1 MPSACGFRI
10 PASDCRNGA
19 IAQLGERLNGIQ
31 EVSGSIPLGSTNLR
45 RIVFLFLILFI
56 AGASPAHAQ
65 CLGYGGKVQLT
76 GTLERR
82 TFPGPPEFESIAA
95 GDAPETVWLLR
106 LDAPVCVARDHKDES
121 GINAGASSLKQV
133 QLLLNQDQYK
143 LYAKWIGTRVTLRGK
158 LFGAATAHHRTA
170 VLLEQVEFGR

>member
-1 MPSACGFRI
+1 LA
-10 PASDCRNGA
+10 
-19 IAQLGERLNGIQ
+19 
-31 EVSGSIPLGSTNLR
+31 VT
-45 RIVFLFLILFI
+45 
-56 AGASPAHAQ
+56 SPAHAQ
-65 CLGYGGKVQLT
+65 CLAYGGKVQMS

-106 LDAPVCVARDHKDES
+106 LNAPICVAADHKDTS
-121 GINAGASSLKQV
+121 GINAGASSLKHV

-143 LYAKWIGTRVTLRGK
+143 LYAKWVGTRVVLRGK
-158 LFGAATAHHRTA
+158 LYGAATRHHRTP